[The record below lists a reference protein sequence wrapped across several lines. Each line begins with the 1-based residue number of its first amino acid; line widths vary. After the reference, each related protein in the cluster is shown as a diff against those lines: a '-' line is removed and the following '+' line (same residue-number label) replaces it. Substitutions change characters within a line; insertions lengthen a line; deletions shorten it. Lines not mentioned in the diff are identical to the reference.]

1 MELGIKDKVAL
12 VTGASKNIGK
22 SIAIALAR
30 EKTKLILVARS
41 KKNLEEVKKILNDN
55 SNRHLIL
62 VRDLTIPESISQL
75 KEDIKKEYD
84 RVDII
89 VHNLGGSLGI
99 TNPLSSSKDWLK
111 VWNYNLGIGIDINRE
126 FIPDMIDNNWGR
138 IVHLSSATTSNFS
151 AYAAYT
157 SSKCA
162 LEGYVKSLSKV
173 ISKNNVIIN
182 CIAPGIVDIKGRYF
196 NKLKNEKPEKLFEYF
211 KNHLPIERMCTTD
224 EVANAITFLCSNHA
238 SYMPG
243 LVLKFDGIGN

>member
-126 FIPDMIDNNWGR
+126 FIPEP
-138 IVHLSSATTSNFS
+138 
-151 AYAAYT
+151 
-157 SSKCA
+157 SK
-162 LEGYVKSLSKV
+162 S
-173 ISKNNVIIN
+173 
-182 CIAPGIVDIKGRYF
+182 
-196 NKLKNEKPEKLFEYF
+196 
-211 KNHLPIERMCTTD
+211 
-224 EVANAITFLCSNHA
+224 
-238 SYMPG
+238 
-243 LVLKFDGIGN
+243 